1 MLIQYLMPSGA
12 QEVDTRLKEMLLSQC
27 LLFFDRTTPFCDSKG
42 WDSLQPRQSTHLFG
56 VLARSSQRNVPKT
69 HALVRDHLIRGATG
83 SAMPSL
89 ANQQRRI
96 LHAPPSATR
105 DTATNDNQCPYDM
118 PIIFVAPLLKSASL
132 LDAG

>member
-1 MLIQYLMPSGA
+1 MPSGA
-12 QEVDTRLKEMLLSQC
+12 QEVDSRLKEMLLSQR
-27 LLFFDRTTPFCDSKG
+27 LLFFDRTTPIYNSKG
-42 WDSLQPRQSTHLFG
+42 WDNLQPRQLAHLFG
-56 VLARSSQRNVPKT
+56 VLARSSQRNVPDT
-69 HALVRDHLIRGATG
+69 HALVSGDLIRGATG
-83 SAMPSL
+83 SAMPRL

-118 PIIFVAPLLKSASL
+118 PTIFVAPLLKSASL